1 MTDKKQIVLR
11 KMSADEKELY
21 EIEPREKAVR
31 DEVSA
36 RNYERQEGIKQGIEQ
51 CKQDFIS
58 KMKKSG
64 MSDEQIQK
72 ILAIN

>member
-1 MTDKKQIVLR
+1 
-11 KMSADEKELY
+11 MSADEKELY
-21 EIEPREKAVR
+21 EIEQREKAVR
-31 DEVSA
+31 DEISTRA
-36 RNYERQEGIKQGIEQ
+36 YERRQGAESI
-51 CKQDFIS
+51 IA